1 MDIDLEAKAATTAP
15 AEWKPSKNELLVMVS
30 LSFISLMVALD
41 ATVLV
46 TVLPV
51 CSVKIARKQHLTVS
65 RRSRTR

>member
-1 MDIDLEAKAATTAP
+1 MDTDIEAMTEVKAEAP
-15 AEWKPSKNELLVMVS
+15 AEWKPNKNELLVMIS

-51 CSVKIARKQHLTVS
+51 RVLEVAERALLTVN
-65 RRSRTR
+65 RK

>member
-1 MDIDLEAKAATTAP
+1 MDFDLEAKAELAAP
-15 AEWKPSKNELLVMVS
+15 AEWKPTKNELLVMVS

-51 CSVKIARKQHLTVS
+51 
-65 RRSRTR
+65 